1 MIQNQKVSA
10 ELANLVGS
18 LAEKA
23 EQIGTIIDIIKSIA
37 EQTNLLALN
46 AAIEAARAGEQGRGF
61 AVVADEVR
69 KLAEESTRS
78 TEEITALIG
87 EIQASVAAAKVGMEE
102 AGKLVEFQFA
112 ATKDTEAA
120 FVQIDLVSA
129 RAREKV
135 QDIAQAIIAVS
146 AQVKETV
153 DDINSI
159 ASVSQQNAALTEELA
174 ANSQEQSA
182 AAEELTAAAEN
193 LQHLAQRLQEAVE
206 VFQV

>member
-153 DDINSI
+153 DDINS
-159 ASVSQQNAALTEELA
+159 
-174 ANSQEQSA
+174 
-182 AAEELTAAAEN
+182 
-193 LQHLAQRLQEAVE
+193 
-206 VFQV
+206 